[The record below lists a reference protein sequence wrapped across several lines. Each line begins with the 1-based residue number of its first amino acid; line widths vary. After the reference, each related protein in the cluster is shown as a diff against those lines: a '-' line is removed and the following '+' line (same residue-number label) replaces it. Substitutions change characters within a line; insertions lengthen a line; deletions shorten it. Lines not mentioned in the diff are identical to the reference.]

1 MVEQIKSDLTSGK
14 ISTHFRNL
22 AVPMAIGMVF
32 YTLYN
37 MVGIFFAGK
46 LSTSAQAAI
55 GIGHLV
61 FFFLMAFGFGL
72 NAAMAGLVG
81 NARGRGDTE
90 NAKEIVDRGIVFT
103 VFISIFLIIVGF
115 VFGPLIINLI
125 SEPGLYRYF
134 AGRYFLFLLISL
146 PAFLISYTCN
156 GALQA
161 QGDSLSMQRALTWA
175 FFLSILL
182 NPLLVFGVPGIWN
195 GFRFDGITLAAIL
208 SQLFIMIYM
217 VFKLKCS
224 EIGLRL
230 NFKRLILLRPIYIK
244 IFNQM
249 LPQCL
254 SFQMVIIGS
263 LVIQFALKG
272 FGEHALAGYNIALRI
287 EQLLLLPIL
296 GMAHALLPIVA
307 QNFGAQK
314 YDRVRQAL
322 FYCWKIGIL
331 TMILAYP
338 VIWIFGALIIALFS
352 SNLDVIDVGIGYLR
366 IDGLILPFYAMLFAV
381 NSFLQGV
388 ARPSSI
394 FWIGLFRQGL
404 LTGLFIWFFVMVL
417 DFDIWGVWIGAG
429 MSVIFGWMLSIFLAY
444 RVARREIGGL
454 R

>member
-1 MVEQIKSDLTSGK
+1 MVEQIKSDLTIGR

-22 AVPMAIGMVF
+22 AVPVAIGMVF

-61 FFFLMAFGFGL
+61 FFFLIAFGFGL

-81 NARGRGDTE
+81 NAYGQGDTE
-90 NAKEIVDRGIVFT
+90 NAKEIVDRGFIFT
-103 VFISIFLIIVGF
+103 VFISILLVIVGF
-115 VFGPLIINLI
+115 GFGPLIINLI
-125 SEPGLYRYF
+125 SEPGLYQSF

-161 QGDSLSMQRALTWA
+161 QGDSLSMQRALTMA
-175 FFLSILL
+175 FFLSVLL
-182 NPLLVFGVPGIWN
+182 NPLLIFGVPGIWN
-195 GFRFDGITLAAIL
+195 GFRFDGITIAAIF
-208 SQLFIMIYM
+208 SQLSIMIYM

-224 EIGLRL
+224 EIGLRIS
-230 NFKRLILLRPIYIK
+230 FKGLISSRSIYIK

-296 GMAHALLPIVA
+296 GMTHALLPIVA

-322 FYCWKIGIL
+322 FYCWKFGVL

-338 VIWIFGALIIALFS
+338 IIWIFGAFLIAFFS
-352 SNLDVIDVGIGYLR
+352 SNLDVIDVGVGYLR
-366 IDGLILPFYAMLFAV
+366 IDGLILPFYAMLFAI

-388 ARPSSI
+388 TRPASI

-404 LTGLFIWFFVMVL
+404 LTGLFIWLFISVL
-417 DFDIWGVWIGAG
+417 HFDIWGVWIGAG
-429 MSVIFGWMLSIFLAY
+429 MSVIFGWILSIFIAY

-454 R
+454 

>member
-1 MVEQIKSDLTSGK
+1 MVEQIKSDLTIGR

-22 AVPMAIGMVF
+22 AVPVAIGMVF

-61 FFFLMAFGFGL
+61 FFFLIAFGFGL

-81 NARGRGDTE
+81 NACGQGDTE
-90 NAKEIVDRGIVFT
+90 NAKEIVDRGFIFT
-103 VFISIFLIIVGF
+103 VFISILLVIVGF
-115 VFGPLIINLI
+115 GFGPLIINLI
-125 SEPGLYRYF
+125 SEPGLYQSF

-161 QGDSLSMQRALTWA
+161 QGDSLSMQRALTMA
-175 FFLSILL
+175 FFLSVLL
-182 NPLLVFGVPGIWN
+182 NPLLIFGVPGIWN
-195 GFRFDGITLAAIL
+195 GFRFDGITIAAIF
-208 SQLFIMIYM
+208 SQLSIMIYM

-224 EIGLRL
+224 EIGLRIS
-230 NFKRLILLRPIYIK
+230 FKGLISSRSIYIK

-296 GMAHALLPIVA
+296 GMTHALLPIVA

-322 FYCWKIGIL
+322 FYCWKFGVL

-338 VIWIFGALIIALFS
+338 IIWIFGAFLIAFFS
-352 SNLDVIDVGIGYLR
+352 SNLDVIDVGVGYLR
-366 IDGLILPFYAMLFAV
+366 IDGLILPFYAMLFAI

-388 ARPSSI
+388 TRPASI

-404 LTGLFIWFFVMVL
+404 LTGLFIWLFISVL
-417 DFDIWGVWIGAG
+417 HFDIWGVWIGAG
-429 MSVIFGWMLSIFLAY
+429 MSVIFGWILSIFIAY

-454 R
+454 

>member
-1 MVEQIKSDLTSGK
+1 MVEQIKSDLTIGR

-22 AVPMAIGMVF
+22 AVPVAIGMVF

-61 FFFLMAFGFGL
+61 FFFLIAFGFGL

-81 NARGRGDTE
+81 NACGQGDTE
-90 NAKEIVDRGIVFT
+90 NAKEIVDRGFIFT
-103 VFISIFLIIVGF
+103 VFISILLVIVGF
-115 VFGPLIINLI
+115 GFGPLIINLI
-125 SEPGLYRYF
+125 SEPGLYQSF

-161 QGDSLSMQRALTWA
+161 QGDSLSMQRALTMA
-175 FFLSILL
+175 FFLSVLL
-182 NPLLVFGVPGIWN
+182 NPLLIFGVPGIWN
-195 GFRFDGITLAAIL
+195 GFRFDGITIAAIF
-208 SQLFIMIYM
+208 SQLSIMIYM

-224 EIGLRL
+224 EIGLRIS
-230 NFKRLILLRPIYIK
+230 FKGLISSRSIYIK

-296 GMAHALLPIVA
+296 GMTHALLPIVA

-322 FYCWKIGIL
+322 FYCWKFGVL

-338 VIWIFGALIIALFS
+338 IIWIFGAFLIASFS
-352 SNLDVIDVGIGYLR
+352 SNLDVIDVGVGYLR
-366 IDGLILPFYAMLFAV
+366 IDGLILPFYAMLFAI

-388 ARPSSI
+388 TRPASI

-404 LTGLFIWFFVMVL
+404 LTGLFIWLFISVL
-417 DFDIWGVWIGAG
+417 HFDIWGVWIGAG
-429 MSVIFGWMLSIFLAY
+429 MSVIFGWILSIFIAY

-454 R
+454 

>member
-1 MVEQIKSDLTSGK
+1 MVEQIKSDLTTGK
-14 ISTHFRNL
+14 ISIHFRNL
-22 AVPMAIGMVF
+22 AVPMAIGMIF

-61 FFFLMAFGFGL
+61 FFFLIAFGFGL

-81 NARGRGDTE
+81 NARGRGDAE
-90 NAKEIVDRGIVFT
+90 NAKEIVDRGFVFT
-103 VFISIFLIIVGF
+103 VFISIFLVIVGF

-161 QGDSLSMQRALTWA
+161 QGDSLSMQRALTMA
-175 FFLSILL
+175 FFLSVLL

-195 GFRFDGITLAAIL
+195 GFRFDGITIAAIL
-208 SQLFIMIYM
+208 SQLSIMIYM
-217 VFKLKCS
+217 VSKLKCS
-224 EIGLRL
+224 EIGLRIS
-230 NFKRLILLRPIYIK
+230 FKGFMLPRPIYIK

-296 GMAHALLPIVA
+296 GMTHALLPIVA

-314 YDRVRQAL
+314 YDRVRKAL
-322 FYCWKIGIL
+322 FYCWKFGIL

-338 VIWIFGALIIALFS
+338 VIWVFGALIIALFS

-388 ARPSSI
+388 TRPASI

-404 LTGLFIWFFVMVL
+404 LTGFFIWFLIVVL
-417 DFDIWGVWIGAG
+417 DFDIWGVWIGAA
-429 MSVIFGWMLSIFLAY
+429 MSVIFGWMLSIFIAY

-454 R
+454 

>member
-1 MVEQIKSDLTSGK
+1 MVEQIKSDLTTGK

-22 AVPMAIGMVF
+22 AVPMAIGMIF

-61 FFFLMAFGFGL
+61 FFFLIAFGFGL

-81 NARGRGDTE
+81 NARGRGDAE
-90 NAKEIVDRGIVFT
+90 NAKEIVDRGFVFT
-103 VFISIFLIIVGF
+103 VFISILLVIVGF

-161 QGDSLSMQRALTWA
+161 QGDSLSMQRALTMA
-175 FFLSILL
+175 FFLSVLL

-195 GFRFDGITLAAIL
+195 GFRFDGITIAAIL
-208 SQLFIMIYM
+208 SQLSIMIYM
-217 VFKLKCS
+217 VSKLKCS
-224 EIGLRL
+224 EIGLRIS
-230 NFKRLILLRPIYIK
+230 FKGFMLPRPIYIK

-296 GMAHALLPIVA
+296 GMTHALLPIVA

-314 YDRVRQAL
+314 YDRVRKAL
-322 FYCWKIGIL
+322 FYCWKFGIL

-338 VIWIFGALIIALFS
+338 VIWVFGALIIALFS

-388 ARPSSI
+388 TRPASI

-404 LTGLFIWFFVMVL
+404 LTGFFIWFLIVVL
-417 DFDIWGVWIGAG
+417 DFDIWGVWIGAA
-429 MSVIFGWMLSIFLAY
+429 MSVIFGWMLSIFIAY

-454 R
+454 

>member
-1 MVEQIKSDLTSGK
+1 MVEQIKSDLTTGK

-22 AVPMAIGMVF
+22 AVPMAIGMIF

-61 FFFLMAFGFGL
+61 FFFLIAFGFGL

-81 NARGRGDTE
+81 NARGRGDAE
-90 NAKEIVDRGIVFT
+90 NAKEIVDCGFVFT
-103 VFISIFLIIVGF
+103 VFISIFLVIVGF
-115 VFGPLIINLI
+115 IFGPLIINLI

-161 QGDSLSMQRALTWA
+161 QGDSLSMQRALTMA
-175 FFLSILL
+175 FFLSVLL
-182 NPLLVFGVPGIWN
+182 NPLLVFGVPGIWS
-195 GFRFDGITLAAIL
+195 GFRFDGISIAAIL
-208 SQLFIMIYM
+208 SQLSVMIYM
-217 VFKLKCS
+217 VSKLKCS
-224 EIGLRL
+224 EIGLRIS
-230 NFKRLILLRPIYIK
+230 FKGFILPRSIYIK

-331 TMILAYP
+331 TMIFAYP
-338 VIWIFGALIIALFS
+338 VIWVFGALIIALFS

-388 ARPSSI
+388 TRPASI

-404 LTGLFIWFFVMVL
+404 LTGLFIWFFIIVL
-417 DFDIWGVWIGAG
+417 DFDIWGVWIGAA
-429 MSVIFGWMLSIFLAY
+429 MSVIFGWMLSIFIAY

-454 R
+454 

>member
-175 FFLSILL
+175 FFLSVLL

-195 GFRFDGITLAAIL
+195 GFRFDGITIAAIL

-404 LTGLFIWFFVMVL
+404 LTGLFIWFFIMVL

-429 MSVIFGWMLSIFLAY
+429 MSVIFGWMLSILIVY
-444 RVARREIGGL
+444 RVARREIGRL
-454 R
+454 

>member
-1 MVEQIKSDLTSGK
+1 MVEQIKSDLTIGR

-22 AVPMAIGMVF
+22 AVPVAIGMVF

-61 FFFLMAFGFGL
+61 FFFLIAFGFGL

-81 NARGRGDTE
+81 NACGQGDTE
-90 NAKEIVDRGIVFT
+90 NAKEIVDRGFIFT
-103 VFISIFLIIVGF
+103 VFISILLVIVGF
-115 VFGPLIINLI
+115 GFGPLIINLI
-125 SEPGLYRYF
+125 SEPGLYQSF

-161 QGDSLSMQRALTWA
+161 QGDSLSMQRALTMA
-175 FFLSILL
+175 FFLSVLL
-182 NPLLVFGVPGIWN
+182 NPLLIFGVPGIWN
-195 GFRFDGITLAAIL
+195 GFRFDGITIAAIF
-208 SQLFIMIYM
+208 SQLSIMIYM

-224 EIGLRL
+224 EIGLRIS
-230 NFKRLILLRPIYIK
+230 FKGLISSRSIYIK

-296 GMAHALLPIVA
+296 GMTHALLPIVA

-322 FYCWKIGIL
+322 FYCWKFGIL

-338 VIWIFGALIIALFS
+338 IILIFGALIIAFFS
-352 SNLDVIDVGIGYLR
+352 SNLDVIDVGVGYLR
-366 IDGLILPFYAMLFAV
+366 IDGLILPFYAMLFAI

-388 ARPSSI
+388 TRPASI

-404 LTGLFIWFFVMVL
+404 LTGLFIWLFISVL
-417 DFDIWGVWIGAG
+417 HFDIWGVWIGAG
-429 MSVIFGWMLSIFLAY
+429 MSVIFGWILSIFIAY

-454 R
+454 

>member
-1 MVEQIKSDLTSGK
+1 MVEQIKSDLTTGK
-14 ISTHFRNL
+14 ISIHFRNL
-22 AVPMAIGMVF
+22 AVPMAIGMIF

-61 FFFLMAFGFGL
+61 FFFLIAFGFGL

-81 NARGRGDTE
+81 NARGRGDAE
-90 NAKEIVDRGIVFT
+90 NAKEIVDRGFVFT
-103 VFISIFLIIVGF
+103 VFISILLVIVGF

-161 QGDSLSMQRALTWA
+161 QGDSLSMQRALTMA
-175 FFLSILL
+175 FFLSVLL

-195 GFRFDGITLAAIL
+195 GFRFDGITIAAIL
-208 SQLFIMIYM
+208 SQLSIMIYM
-217 VFKLKCS
+217 VSKLKCS
-224 EIGLRL
+224 EIGLRIS
-230 NFKRLILLRPIYIK
+230 FKGFMLPRPIYIK

-296 GMAHALLPIVA
+296 GMTHALLPIVA

-314 YDRVRQAL
+314 YDRVRKAL
-322 FYCWKIGIL
+322 FYCWKFGIL

-338 VIWIFGALIIALFS
+338 VIWVFGALIIALFS

-388 ARPSSI
+388 TRPASI

-404 LTGLFIWFFVMVL
+404 LTGFFIWFLIVVL
-417 DFDIWGVWIGAG
+417 DFDIWGVWIGAA
-429 MSVIFGWMLSIFLAY
+429 MSVIFGWMLSIFIAY

-454 R
+454 

>member
-1 MVEQIKSDLTSGK
+1 MVEQIKSDLTIGK

-22 AVPMAIGMVF
+22 AVPMAIGMIF

-61 FFFLMAFGFGL
+61 FFFLIAFGFGL

-81 NARGRGDTE
+81 NARGRGDAE
-90 NAKEIVDRGIVFT
+90 NAKEIVDRGFVFT
-103 VFISIFLIIVGF
+103 VFISIFLVIVGF
-115 VFGPLIINLI
+115 IFGPLIINLI

-161 QGDSLSMQRALTWA
+161 QGDSLSMQRALTMA
-175 FFLSILL
+175 FFLSVLL

-224 EIGLRL
+224 EIGLRIS
-230 NFKRLILLRPIYIK
+230 FKEFTLPRPIYIK

-296 GMAHALLPIVA
+296 GMTHALLPIVA
-307 QNFGAQK
+307 QNFGAEK

-322 FYCWKIGIL
+322 FYCWKFGIL

-338 VIWIFGALIIALFS
+338 VIWVFGTLIIALFS

-388 ARPSSI
+388 TRPASI

-404 LTGLFIWFFVMVL
+404 LTGLFIWFFIIVL
-417 DFDIWGVWIGAG
+417 DFDIWGVWIGAA
-429 MSVIFGWMLSIFLAY
+429 MSVIFGWMLSIFIAY

-454 R
+454 

>member
-1 MVEQIKSDLTSGK
+1 MVEQIKSDLTTGK
-14 ISTHFRNL
+14 ISIHFRNL
-22 AVPMAIGMVF
+22 AVPMAIGMIF

-61 FFFLMAFGFGL
+61 FFFLIAFGFGL

-81 NARGRGDTE
+81 NARGRGDAE
-90 NAKEIVDRGIVFT
+90 NAKEIVDRGFVFT
-103 VFISIFLIIVGF
+103 VFISILLVIVGF

-161 QGDSLSMQRALTWA
+161 QGDSLSMQRALTMA
-175 FFLSILL
+175 FFLSVLL

-195 GFRFDGITLAAIL
+195 GFRFDGITIAAIL
-208 SQLFIMIYM
+208 SQLSIMIYM
-217 VFKLKCS
+217 VSKLKCS
-224 EIGLRL
+224 EIGLRIS
-230 NFKRLILLRPIYIK
+230 FKGFMLPRPIYIK

-296 GMAHALLPIVA
+296 GMTHALLPIVA

-314 YDRVRQAL
+314 YDRVRKAL
-322 FYCWKIGIL
+322 FYCWKFGIL

-338 VIWIFGALIIALFS
+338 VIWVFGALIIALFS

-388 ARPSSI
+388 TRPASI

-404 LTGLFIWFFVMVL
+404 LTGFFIWFLIVIL
-417 DFDIWGVWIGAG
+417 DFDIWGVWIGAA
-429 MSVIFGWMLSIFLAY
+429 MSVIFGWMLSIFIAY

-454 R
+454 

>member
-134 AGRYFLFLLISL
+134 ASRYFLFLLISL

-175 FFLSILL
+175 FFLSVLL

-388 ARPSSI
+388 ARPASI

-429 MSVIFGWMLSIFLAY
+429 LSVIFGWMLSIFLAY

-454 R
+454 

>member
-1 MVEQIKSDLTSGK
+1 MVEQIKSDLTTGK

-22 AVPMAIGMVF
+22 AVPMAIGMIF

-61 FFFLMAFGFGL
+61 FFFLIAFGFGL

-81 NARGRGDTE
+81 NARGRGDAE

-175 FFLSILL
+175 FFLSVLL

-230 NFKRLILLRPIYIK
+230 NFKRLILLKPIYIK

-388 ARPSSI
+388 TRPASI

-404 LTGLFIWFFVMVL
+404 LTGLFIWFFIIVL
-417 DFDIWGVWIGAG
+417 DFDIWGVWIGAA
-429 MSVIFGWMLSIFLAY
+429 MSVIFGWMLSIFIAY

-454 R
+454 

>member
-1 MVEQIKSDLTSGK
+1 
-14 ISTHFRNL
+14 
-22 AVPMAIGMVF
+22 
-32 YTLYN
+32 
-37 MVGIFFAGK
+37 
-46 LSTSAQAAI
+46 
-55 GIGHLV
+55 
-61 FFFLMAFGFGL
+61 
-72 NAAMAGLVG
+72 MAGLVG
-81 NARGRGDTE
+81 NARGRGDTK

-175 FFLSILL
+175 FFLSVLL

-454 R
+454 

>member
-1 MVEQIKSDLTSGK
+1 MVEQIKSDLTIGR

-22 AVPMAIGMVF
+22 AVPVAIGMVF

-61 FFFLMAFGFGL
+61 FFFLIAFGFGL

-81 NARGRGDTE
+81 NACGQGDTE
-90 NAKEIVDRGIVFT
+90 NAKEIVDRGFIFT
-103 VFISIFLIIVGF
+103 VFISMLLVIVGF
-115 VFGPLIINLI
+115 GFGPLIINLI
-125 SEPGLYRYF
+125 SEPGLYQSF

-161 QGDSLSMQRALTWA
+161 QGDSLSMQRALTMA
-175 FFLSILL
+175 FFLSVLL
-182 NPLLVFGVPGIWN
+182 NPLLIFGVPGIWN
-195 GFRFDGITLAAIL
+195 GFRFDGITIAAIF
-208 SQLFIMIYM
+208 SQLSIMIYM

-224 EIGLRL
+224 EIGLRIS
-230 NFKRLILLRPIYIK
+230 FKGLISSRSIYIK

-296 GMAHALLPIVA
+296 GMTHALLPIVA

-322 FYCWKIGIL
+322 FYCWKFGVL

-338 VIWIFGALIIALFS
+338 IIWIFGAFLIAFFS
-352 SNLDVIDVGIGYLR
+352 SNLDVIDVGVGYLR
-366 IDGLILPFYAMLFAV
+366 IDGLILPFYAMLFAI

-388 ARPSSI
+388 TRPASI

-404 LTGLFIWFFVMVL
+404 LTGLFIWLFISVL
-417 DFDIWGVWIGAG
+417 HFDIWGVWIGAG
-429 MSVIFGWMLSIFLAY
+429 MSVIFGWILSIFIAY

-454 R
+454 

>member
-1 MVEQIKSDLTSGK
+1 MVDQIKSDLTIGK
-14 ISTHFRNL
+14 ISTHFRTL

-61 FFFLMAFGFGL
+61 FFFLIAFGFGL

-81 NARGRGDTE
+81 NALGRGE
-90 NAKEIVDRGIVFT
+90 IQRAEEIVDHGLIFS
-103 VFISIFLIIVGF
+103 ISISILLMIVGF
-115 VFGPLIINLI
+115 TFGPLIINLI
-125 SEPGLYRYF
+125 SEPGPYRYF
-134 AGRYFLFLLISL
+134 SVRYFLFLLISL

-161 QGDSLSMQRALTWA
+161 QGDSLSMQKALTMA
-175 FFLSILL
+175 FFLSVVL
-182 NPLLVFGVPGIWN
+182 NPFLIFGVPGIWN
-195 GFRFDGITLAAIL
+195 GFRFDGIIIATIL
-208 SQLFIMIYM
+208 SQFSVVIYM
-217 VFKLKCS
+217 IFKIMYS
-224 EIGLRL
+224 EIGLRVS
-230 NFKRLILLRPIYIK
+230 FKSKVFYRSIYIK

-296 GMAHALLPIVA
+296 GMTHALLPIVA

-314 YDRVRQAL
+314 FDRVRQSL
-322 FYCWKIGIL
+322 FYCWKFGVI

-338 VIWIFGALIIALFS
+338 IIWTFGSLLVALFS
-352 SNLDVIDVGIGYLR
+352 SNLDVIDVGVGYLR

-388 ARPSSI
+388 TRPASI

-404 LTGLFIWFFVMVL
+404 LTGLFIWFFIIVL
-417 DFDIWGVWIGAG
+417 DFDIWGVWLGAG
-429 MSVIFGWMLSIFLAY
+429 TSVVFGWMLSIFIAY

-454 R
+454 

>member
-175 FFLSILL
+175 FFLSVLL

-296 GMAHALLPIVA
+296 GMTHALLPIVA

-388 ARPSSI
+388 TRPASI

-404 LTGLFIWFFVMVL
+404 LTGLFIWFFIIVL
-417 DFDIWGVWIGAG
+417 DFDIWGVWIGAA
-429 MSVIFGWMLSIFLAY
+429 MSVIFGWMLSIFIAY
-444 RVARREIGGL
+444 RVARREIGGF
-454 R
+454 